1 MVTSPTIII
10 VLPEFYLVA
19 LVALIPHPSAQH
31 FGRPSGIMPHFSERC
46 HIGQGIVL
54 PGLNM
59 VARAGLWGTKC
70 DPVGGL
76 L

>member
-1 MVTSPTIII
+1 
-10 VLPEFYLVA
+10 
-19 LVALIPHPSAQH
+19 
-31 FGRPSGIMPHFSERC
+31 MPHFSEGC

-59 VARAGLWGTKC
+59 VARAGIWGAKC

>member
-1 MVTSPTIII
+1 
-10 VLPEFYLVA
+10 
-19 LVALIPHPSAQH
+19 
-31 FGRPSGIMPHFSERC
+31 MPHFSEGC

-59 VARAGLWGTKC
+59 VARAGIWGAKC

-76 L
+76 LWGALRDLGGQVGPGGWVALS